1 MTKSLEGLTS
11 YIFVNIWTTITLL
24 VTFLYLPSS
33 ETLSKDL
40 VFKNHGKVVKTLSL
54 EQIEKLI
61 PAKMVMVFEPHE
73 SENREYTGFPVSALF
88 TEVYGEE
95 WKSSE
100 EILFTCSDGYQPS
113 IPCARF
119 KEYPAYLVYG
129 CADKKEFTLVSK
141 RQNNEL
147 VQLGPFYLVWDN
159 LKYPELKAEGGEGWP
174 YQVTTIDLINFSDR
188 FPNMAPPK
196 NSSEAVKSGFMAFHK
211 QCMTCHT
218 INGEGGGKSV
228 ELNYPVNV
236 TEYFEESWLARWID
250 KPTTIKHNTTMPAL
264 NPDLKDRE
272 KTIRNIIA
280 YLKAMKDNKRKPLP
294 RKN

>member
-1 MTKSLEGLTS
+1 MIVK
-11 YIFVNIWTTITLL
+11 IWTAMTLL
-24 VTFLYLPSS
+24 TAFLSLQPSA
-33 ETLSKDL
+33 TWSKEL
-40 VFKNHGKVVKTLSL
+40 VFRDRGEVVKALSL

-61 PAKMVMVFEPHE
+61 PFKTVMVFDPHG
-73 SENREYTGFPVSALF
+73 SENRSYVGFPINALF
-88 TEVYGEE
+88 TEVYGEG
-95 WKSSE
+95 WKNSE
-100 EILFTCSDGYQPS
+100 DILITCYDGYQPS
-113 IPCARF
+113 IPSARF

-129 CADKKEFTLVSK
+129 RADKKEFTLINK
-141 RQNNEL
+141 LQNNEL

-174 YQVTTIDLINFSDR
+174 YQVTTIDLISFSDR

-196 NSSEAVKSGFMAFHK
+196 NSSEAVKSGFMAFRRH
-211 QCMTCHT
+211 CMTCHT

-236 TEYFEESWLARWID
+236 TEYFGESWLTRWID

-272 KTIRNIIA
+272 TTIRNIIA

-294 RKN
+294 GKS